1 MGKNHLTKTIHYKK
15 NYYTSNR
22 KSTMDFFYKFL
33 LLTFLFIAIN
43 GRPQGWQGQGW
54 QGQGLQGQGLQGQ
67 SLQGQGL
74 QGQSWQGQ
82 GGQGQGGQG
91 QGWQGQGWQ
100 GQGWRGQSNQGN
112 RDPVHTGTLNGGNH
126 GAIGGQHHH
135 GSQGSGQLLF
145 GPVNGNPVYND
156 TRNGACACGL
166 ARRIYCPC
174 I

>member
-43 GRPQGWQGQGW
+43 GRP
-54 QGQGLQGQGLQGQ
+54 
-67 SLQGQGL
+67 
-74 QGQSWQGQ
+74 
-82 GGQGQGGQG
+82 